1 MIYKILL
8 ISSLISIIIYLSYKL
23 GTTKKELKY
32 TKEEYNRLA
41 QELIYVQETATI
53 IHNLN
58 SNAVN
63 DKLSQIAANQKR

>member
-32 TKEEYNRLA
+32 TKEQNERLF
-41 QELIYVQETATI
+41 QELKYVNETAAI

-58 SNAVN
+58 SYSVN
-63 DKLSQIAANQKR
+63 DKLQQIANKK

>member
-8 ISSLISIIIYLSYKL
+8 FSSLISIIIYLSYKL

-32 TKEEYNRLA
+32 MKEEKERLA
-41 QELIYVQETATI
+41 QEMSYVQETSTL

-58 SNAVN
+58 SDAIN
-63 DKLSQIAANQKR
+63 DKLQQIASKNK